1 MQVGFPT
8 FSALQFSELATDNI
22 ILREAREADP
32 SKWLSSI
39 HYEYSKKTLTTS
51 LRPHIE
57 KHHLK
62 HYLTLAKKNGWKI
75 LLLEL
80 VSQAR
85 SQATNEAATSQHE
98 RSIKFD
104 ENTFHQHLLNF
115 IVTDDQVC
123 SHDLIS
129 SFYVYNAHACVF
141 RPKSL
146 NLVECPEFRQL
157 LLLLRNNLNE
167 AMISC

>member
-32 SKWLSSI
+32 SKWSSSI
-39 HYEYSKKTLTTS
+39 YYEYSQKTSTTS

-57 KHHLK
+57 KYHLEP
-62 HYLTLAKKNGWKI
+62 YLILAKENGWKI
-75 LLLEL
+75 LLPRLI
-80 VSQAR
+80 SQAR
-85 SQATNEAATSQHE
+85 SQATNEATTSWGE

-115 IVTDDQVC
+115 IIADNQVC
-123 SHDLIS
+123 SHDLIM
-129 SFYVYNAHACVF
+129 FTMLMFAC
-141 RPKSL
+141 SD
-146 NLVECPEFRQL
+146 
-157 LLLLRNNLNE
+157 
-167 AMISC
+167 